1 MEPSHTDTDEWEPNL
16 YLTKKQRVK
25 QFQSTAEITNV
36 TDQRSIQQQLQLQQQ
51 QMKMHNAHFQMMQE
65 QQHQQRQH
73 QHHYQQHHHHHKQQ
87 QQQQRSFTYV
97 PKESSEF
104 ENIANSS
111 VMNNLGKCSNLI
123 D

>member
-1 MEPSHTDTDEWEPNL
+1 MEPSHTDTDEWESNL

-36 TDQRSIQQQLQLQQQ
+36 TDQRSIQQQLHLQQQ

-73 QHHYQQHHHHHKQQ
+73 QPHYQQHH
-87 QQQQRSFTYV
+87 QQQRSFTYV
-97 PKESSEF
+97 PKESSDYES
-104 ENIANSS
+104 IANSS
-111 VMNNLGKCSNLI
+111 VMNNLGTFLNLI